1 MRFLVV
7 FLAWLPLVAAA
18 ETAYVTDKLRLGL
31 HQSPDTSDRAFRMLE
46 SGQQLEVLF
55 RDGNYAS
62 VQLPDGVQGHVKA
75 AYLVTEKPAR
85 LVLAETEAERDA
97 LRAELEQA
105 REALAAPEANIAAL
119 RNQVDDLTS
128 RLEQAQARTA
138 ALERERTDIADL
150 RQRFRGSLPLT
161 WVGAATAVCLVAGF
175 LVGIW
180 WVDRQNRRRHGGIRV
195 Y

>member
-31 HQSPDTSDRAFRMLE
+31 HQAPDTSDRAFRMLE

-105 REALAAPEANIAAL
+105 REALAAPEANIAGL

-138 ALERERTDIADL
+138 AFEQERADIADL

>member
-7 FLAWLPLVAAA
+7 FLAMLPLLAAA

-105 REALAAPEANIAAL
+105 REALAAPEANIAGL
-119 RNQVDDLTS
+119 QTRIDDLS
-128 RLEQAQARTA
+128 ARLEAAQAEVAT
-138 ALERERTDIADL
+138 LEQDKADIGEL

-161 WVGAATAVCLVAGF
+161 WVGAALAVCLVAGF
-175 LVGIW
+175 LIGIW
-180 WVDRQNRRRHGGIRV
+180 WVDLQNRRRHGGIRV

>member
-31 HQSPDTSDRAFRMLE
+31 HQAPDTSDRAFRMLE

>member
-31 HQSPDTSDRAFRMLE
+31 HQAPDTSDRAFRMLE

-105 REALAAPEANIAAL
+105 REALAAPEANIAGL

>member
-105 REALAAPEANIAAL
+105 REALAAPEANIAGL

>member
-7 FLAWLPLVAAA
+7 FLALLPLVAAA

-31 HQSPDTSDRAFRMLE
+31 HQAPDTSDRAFRMLE

-85 LVLAETEAERDA
+85 LVLAETEAERDT

-105 REALAAPEANIAAL
+105 RAALAEPEANMLAL
-119 RNQVDDLTS
+119 QSEIGDLTAK
-128 RLEQAQARTA
+128 LEAAQAKTA
-138 ALERERTDIADL
+138 ALEQEKVNVNEL

-161 WVGAATAVCLVAGF
+161 WVGAAIAVCLVAGF
-175 LVGIW
+175 LIGVW
-180 WVDRQNRRRHGGIRV
+180 WVDRQNRKRHGGIRI

>member
-105 REALAAPEANIAAL
+105 REALAAPEANIAGL

-138 ALERERTDIADL
+138 AFEQERADIADL

>member
-31 HQSPDTSDRAFRMLE
+31 HQAPDTSDRAFRMLE

-62 VQLPDGVQGHVKA
+62 VPLPDGVQGHVKA